1 VGGFDRPQTVTATTS
16 KWKLQWLGRRF
27 DAQDD
32 AYQEYEKVKKTSSKV
47 APPTRAVTGAKIGVS
62 SKFGRQRVLPNFLP
76 IPGNGLEID
85 GVCCQKRE
93 SPRDQKSR
101 VFWRKTRTY
110 HGKLSDGPTSSNR
123 AKLALDL
130 NLPGCDSERKL
141 SSDAHIHGAHN
152 QDTFSNRGG

>member
-1 VGGFDRPQTVTATTS
+1 MGGLDRPQAVAATTS
-16 KWKLQWLGRRF
+16 NGSCSSF
-27 DAQDD
+27 AADFEAQDD
-32 AYQEYEKVKKTSSKV
+32 AYQEYEKVKETSSNV